1 MPNLLTLG
9 AALAAGAAVMLLL
22 PAVPHQTRSGRT
34 RLWCVPARWRCRP
47 QGRVAGDAE
56 AAALLD
62 LTAALLSAGVGI
74 EASLLRLAK
83 AVPGA
88 EPLAGVHRS
97 LAAGASWDQAAEL
110 VSEHPPLREFC
121 DHLSFAYT
129 TGAPSA
135 RMLQAAATRARAER
149 RHTAE
154 AAAEKL
160 GVSMM
165 LPLGACFLPAF
176 ILLGVVPVVVS
187 MLPEALGM

>member
-1 MPNLLTLG
+1 M
-9 AALAAGAAVMLLL
+9 
-22 PAVPHQTRSGRT
+22 
-34 RLWCVPARWRCRP
+34 
-47 QGRVAGDAE
+47 
-56 AAALLD
+56 LLD

-74 EASLLRLAK
+74 EASLLRLAN

-88 EPLAGVHRS
+88 ESLAGVYRS

-110 VSEHPPLREFC
+110 VAEHPPLREYC
-121 DHLSFAYT
+121 DYLSFAYT

-135 RMLQAAATRARAER
+135 RMLQAAAARARAER

-176 ILLGVVPVVVS
+176 ILLGVVPVVIS
-187 MLPEALGM
+187 MLPDALGLG